1 MPELGTPPL
10 YFCVKITIANKN
22 RSDYGTDS
30 NYQKC
35 FFPINSKRIQLPEC
49 HIKAYVDSC
58 CYEFQETDT
67 DTKLMHLLYVTD
79 KGFNVVAKIKDFL
92 KSHEYVS
99 EESIKTTLADFIA
112 EMRFP
117 GEDKYSVIDRIYTS
131 EYIAEYWSLDDIYEI
146 LMIEARKN
154 FSYTEDNT
162 YIEFSRR

>member
-1 MPELGTPPL
+1 MTI
-10 YFCVKITIANKN
+10 YKIRVQVQNIKN
-22 RSDYGTDS
+22 AFY
-30 NYQKC
+30 
-35 FFPINSKRIQLPEC
+35 PINSKRIQLPEC

-79 KGFNVVAKIKDFL
+79 KGFDVVAKIKDFL

-112 EMRFP
+112 EMRYP

-154 FSYTEDNT
+154 FSYTEDNI